1 MKTSLALCLTVGLAL
16 PVAAQDAPAP
26 RLTLAHQASE
36 VAFSP
41 DGAWLASAGNDEVRL
56 WDLKTGKQVAAEGL
70 PRGSEVLFST
80 DGKTLVAADSDG
92 NVTLFDL
99 EARTGRPAAALKTVG
114 APRLALSRDGKSLI
128 TAAGG
133 VQVWTLGA
141 PSTPTAFAVTK
152 DELPRSAFSGDLK
165 TVARWGQ
172 TDALTLWDVATGR
185 KLLTL
190 KAGTGYRAVAFS
202 PAGTLA
208 VGTVPEGTITLFD
221 AAKGT
226 LVRAIKSGEAVTSI
240 AFSPDGKRIAAGGFT
255 NVRLYDAQSGAAAGS
270 LPYQSAVSAVA
281 FSADGKSLAAIG
293 GLGIMVWDLP
303 PSP

>member
-1 MKTSLALCLTVGLAL
+1 MKAVLAFCLAAAAAA
-16 PVAAQDAPAP
+16 PAAAQDAPAP
-26 RLTLAHQASE
+26 RLTLDHQASE

-56 WDLKTGKQVAAEGL
+56 WDLKTGKRVAAEGL

-80 DGKTLVAADSDG
+80 DG
-92 NVTLFDL
+92 NVMLFDL
-99 EARTGRPAAALKTVG
+99 EARTARPVVALKAVG

-141 PSTPTAFAVTK
+141 PSTPAAFAATK

-172 TDALTLWDVATGR
+172 TDALTLWDVATSR
-185 KLLTL
+185 KLHTL

-202 PAGTLA
+202 PAGTVA
-208 VGTVPEGTITLFD
+208 VGTVPD
-221 AAKGT
+221 P
-226 LVRAIKSGEAVTSI
+226 RAHHQG
-240 AFSPDGKRIAAGGFT
+240 R
-255 NVRLYDAQSGAAAGS
+255 
-270 LPYQSAVSAVA
+270 
-281 FSADGKSLAAIG
+281 
-293 GLGIMVWDLP
+293 
-303 PSP
+303 